1 MSVVNTNVSA
11 SITQSALAK
20 NERAMQRAME
30 QLSTGSKIN
39 SAKDDAAGL
48 AMASKFT
55 AQIRGLDMAV
65 KNANDAISMI
75 STAEGALEEVTSM
88 LQRMRELAV
97 QAANGTLTADDR
109 TYINLEYQ
117 ALKAEILRVANN
129 TQWNGENLLD
139 GSAGTHGLT
148 NKADEAVVTFL
159 VSGNYSQVVIGVEET
174 PYSAAVMYDID
185 DVLSNVL
192 DANGGAVGALY
203 SDGGIEQARGE
214 DIMFDVSGLESILG
228 VTGLKTDGGSD
239 TTAAAPTLYSVSSF
253 TQELGIDMLFNDG
266 KTVSNARAERNF
278 TAEDLLQV
286 LGTGVTELY
295 SDGAETS
302 NANNFLLSADSSI
315 NAWDNAINAWL
326 NIPGNSV
333 ATESDGAGG
342 TRTHEIM
349 SKFNDVVSSLAND
362 PSSVALGEA
371 VLLERTATNILLTG
385 GDTASDWN
393 TAITA
398 YNNDPA
404 NATNQLS
411 PSNEFLTALGN
422 GGGPLN
428 LVAMA
433 PSGQYLTS
441 SNTLA
446 DWQAAVLE
454 YDAVNGTN
462 ISAQLP
468 NEVTSAIV
476 SGNAD
481 AELGAT
487 VAIIGAN
494 TNRLLSASDSLED
507 WKTAIE
513 AFDAAQGT
521 LTELSAVFT
530 HPIANETDPLNS
542 IVKQEEVPF
551 QAGTEEVTIE
561 SNDTV
566 KVDFGNLTADM
577 AAVSDS
583 SVQTQEEAQAVLA
596 VLDDGITTV
605 SKRRASFGAAANRLE
620 HAVDNLTNIQ
630 TNAET
635 SRSRIVDTDYA
646 ETTSELAKAQI
657 IAQAGTAMLAQA
669 NQLPQNILTLLK

>member
-1 MSVVNTNVSA
+1 MSIVNTNVSA

-55 AQIRGLDMAV
+55 AQIKGLDMAV

-117 ALKAEILRVANN
+117 ALKAEIMRVANN

-139 GSAGTHGLT
+139 GSAGTHGLGT
-148 NKADEAVVTFL
+148 RSDLSTVTFL

-174 PYSAAVMYDID
+174 PYSAAVMYDIS
-185 DVLSNVL
+185 DVLSNVR
-192 DANGGAVGALY
+192 DANGETISALY
-203 SDGGIEQARGE
+203 SDGGIEQTRDE
-214 DIMFDVSGLESILG
+214 DVMFDAEGLQSILG

-239 TTAAAPTLYSVSSF
+239 TTAAPPTLYSVSSF

-278 TAEDLLQV
+278 TAGDLLQV
-286 LGTGVTELY
+286 LGTGMTDLY
-295 SDGAETS
+295 SDGSETS

-315 NAWDNAINAWL
+315 NAWDKAISAWL
-326 NIPGNSV
+326 STPGNTV

-349 SKFNDVVSSLAND
+349 TKFIGVVSSLAND
-362 PSSVALGEA
+362 PSSVSLGEA
-371 VLLERTATNILLTG
+371 VLLERTATNTLLAG
-385 GDTASDWN
+385 GDTTSDWS

-404 NATNQLS
+404 NAANQLS
-411 PSNEFLTALGN
+411 PSNEFLTALGS
-422 GGGPLN
+422 GDPLN

-433 PSGQYLTS
+433 PSGQYLNS
-441 SNTLA
+441 SNSLA
-446 DWQAAVLE
+446 DWQAATSA
-454 YDAVNGTN
+454 YDAVNGTD
-462 ISAQLP
+462 ISAKLP
-468 NEVTSAIV
+468 DEILTAID
-476 SGNAD
+476 SGNAN
-481 AELGAT
+481 AELSAT
-487 VAIIGAN
+487 AAILGEN

-507 WKTAIE
+507 WKAAIE
-513 AFDAAQGT
+513 AFDTAQGT
-521 LTELSAVFT
+521 STELSAVFT
-530 HPIANETDPLNS
+530 HPIASETDPLNS
-542 IVKQEEVPF
+542 VTKQEEVPY

-561 SNDTV
+561 SNDTI
-566 KVDFGNLTADM
+566 KVNFGDLTADM
-577 AAVSDS
+577 AAVSDTN
-583 SVQTQEEAQAVLA
+583 VQSQEDAQAVLA
-596 VLDDGITTV
+596 ILDEGITTI
-605 SKRRASFGAAANRLE
+605 SKRRAAFGAAANRLE
-620 HAVDNLTNIQ
+620 YAIDNLTNIQ
-630 TNAET
+630 NNAEA
-635 SRSRIVDTDYA
+635 SRSRIMDTDYA